1 MGGTLAIT
9 RRSIKGPHLL
19 AVSMMLC
26 SAAFGQ
32 SPPTGPAQAYPNKAI
47 RVIVPFA
54 AGSGTDI
61 LARILTEDLRAGLGW
76 NFVVDNRAGG
86 SAQIAAELAARAT
99 PDGYTVLLSTNTP
112 HSANPFLFKKLNYDP
127 IKDFSAV
134 ARLIHYGFI
143 LAVNPTSGIKT
154 VPELLAFVKSQPGKT
169 SYAFGNS
176 TGQVNG
182 AFFVKAAKIDS
193 LAVPYKSTPPAM
205 TDIIGGQIHFMFV
218 DMASSQGHVKAGRL
232 RAIGVMSDQRSKI
245 TPDLPA
251 VGETVPGFDT
261 TPWAGFFVPAGT
273 PKTII
278 TKLSDETQKTLNKPA
293 ISQKLTELG
302 LEPVPSGPAE
312 LDRFVQQQLKN
323 WGKKIREAG
332 IQPE

>member
-1 MGGTLAIT
+1 MK
-9 RRSIKGPHLL
+9 RPYFVV
-19 AVSMMLC
+19 VSTVLC
-26 SAAFGQ
+26 SATFGQ
-32 SPPTGPAQAYPNKAI
+32 LPSTGHAQAYPNKAI

-61 LARILTEDLRAGLGW
+61 LARILTEDFRSAHGW
-76 NFVVDNRAGG
+76 NFVIDNRAGG
-86 SAQIAAELAARAT
+86 SGQIAAELAARAA
-99 PDGYTVLLSTNTP
+99 PDGYTLFLSTNTP
-112 HSANPFLFKKLNYDP
+112 HSANPFLFRKLNYDP
-127 IKDFSAV
+127 VKDFAAV
-134 ARLIHYGFI
+134 ARLINYGFI
-143 LAVNPTSGIKT
+143 LTVNPSSGIST

-182 AFFVKAAKIDS
+182 AFFVKAAKLDS

-205 TDIIGGQIHFMFV
+205 TDLIGGQVHFMFV

-245 TPDLPA
+245 MPDLPA

-273 PKTII
+273 AKTII
-278 TKLSDETQKTLNKPA
+278 SRLSDETRKTISKPA

-302 LEPVPSGPAE
+302 LEPVPSGPEE

-323 WGKKIREAG
+323 WGKKIQEAG